1 VCKIEEHFPYP
12 TMRRGQAE
20 FIYAVLRSLKGG
32 INVIEAPSG
41 LGKTS
46 GVLSAISCLSE
57 LERAR
62 FIYAVRTHSQVSRVM
77 EECLKFP
84 KIRMIA
90 LRGKGEICINWKVR
104 RIKNNFLM
112 NMKCEEL
119 RKLGNCPYY
128 PPKIREAR
136 RCHDPLLLEVD
147 SCPYYASLGIIN
159 GYDAVVLC
167 YPYLFEEEL
176 YSVLKGF
183 DPDYL
188 IIDEAHNLRKFWL
201 SRIVTTIEIEKIERV
216 LNSLCER
223 WIDIV
228 RSLRR
233 SGLQS
238 LEVPKNYLIYLLRE
252 CLSSVPKPFEHFS
265 KWILSEVEGSKRIIL
280 ELPNL
285 IFLKGVDRSLE
296 ESLKRFKSVLL
307 ISGTWSEEVARGEIL
322 EELNYERISLDR
334 WGEVASFIVRDFTT
348 RFEERSRL
356 EFYRIASTLAELS
369 EAVVGNMG
377 IFASSYEVLQGILNA
392 GFENMVE
399 KPLFIERKDM
409 DSHEL
414 SRMISEFKSMSSIG
428 AILLG
433 VQGGRSS
440 EGEDFPGLQMT
451 ASIVLGL
458 QLSKPDTLGRVQEI
472 LWRRYTKLEDP
483 ILINACRSAIQAA
496 ARPVRSQ
503 DDMGFIAFVDRRFS
517 SCLSMMPPWMRRG
530 IKYVR
535 LEDLVPSAQEFFNRK
550 SPMKGMDVA
559 EDMFPSSESR
569 CYEEGS

>member
-1 VCKIEEHFPYP
+1 
-12 TMRRGQAE
+12 MRRGQAE
-20 FIYAVLRSLKGG
+20 FIDAVLRSLKGG

-57 LERAR
+57 LEGAK

-84 KIRMIA
+84 KVKMIA
-90 LRGKGEICINWKVR
+90 LRGKGELCINWRVK

-119 RKLGNCPYY
+119 RKEGSCPYY
-128 PPKIREAR
+128 PPKIREAG
-136 RCHDPLLLEVD
+136 RCHDPILLKGD

-183 DPDYL
+183 NPDYL

-201 SRIVTTIEIEKIERV
+201 SRIIVTVELEKLER

-223 WIDIV
+223 WTDIT
-228 RSLRR
+228 RSLQK
-233 SGLQS
+233 SGVQS
-238 LEVPKNYLIYLLRE
+238 LEIPRNYLIYLLRE
-252 CLSSVPKPFEHFS
+252 CLSSTPKSFEHFS

-280 ELPNL
+280 ELSNL
-285 IFLKGVDRSLE
+285 ILLKGIDGSLE
-296 ESLKRFKSVLL
+296 DSLKRFKSVLL
-307 ISGTWSEEVARGEIL
+307 ISGTWSEEVARGEVL
-322 EELNYERISLDR
+322 EELSYEHISLDR
-334 WGEVASFIVRDFTT
+334 WGDVASFIVRDFTT

-356 EFYRIASTLAELS
+356 EFYRVASTLAELS

-377 IFASSYEVLQGILNA
+377 IFASSYEVLQGVLDA

-414 SRMISEFKSMSSIG
+414 SKMISEFKSMSSIG

-458 QLSKPDTLGRVQEI
+458 QLSKPNTLGRVQEI
-472 LWRRYTKLEDP
+472 LWRKYTKLEDP

-496 ARPVRSQ
+496 ARPVRAQ
-503 DDMGFIAFVDRRFS
+503 DDIGFIAFVDRRFS
-517 SCLSMMPPWMRRG
+517 HCLSMMPPWMRRG

-535 LEDLVPSAQEFFNRK
+535 LEDLIPSAQEFFNRRSSIIFK
-550 SPMKGMDVA
+550 RVDAA
-559 EDMFPSSESR
+559 EDMPPSSES
-569 CYEEGS
+569 

>member
-1 VCKIEEHFPYP
+1 VCRIEEHFPYP
-12 TMRRGQAE
+12 KMRRGQAE
-20 FIYAVLRSLKGG
+20 FIDAVLRSLKGG

-57 LERAR
+57 LEGAK

-77 EECLKFP
+77 EECIKFP
-84 KIRMIA
+84 RIRMIA
-90 LRGKGEICINWKVR
+90 LRGKGELCINWKVR

-128 PPKIREAR
+128 PSKIKEAR
-136 RCHDPLLLEVD
+136 RCHDPILLKGD

-201 SRIVTTIEIEKIERV
+201 SRIIVTVELEKLGRV
-216 LNSLCER
+216 LSSLCER
-223 WIDIV
+223 WADLM
-228 RSLRR
+228 RSLQR
-233 SGLQS
+233 SGVQS
-238 LEVPKNYLIYLLRE
+238 LEVPRNYLIYLLRG
-252 CLSSVPKPFEHFS
+252 CLSSAPKSFEHFS
-265 KWILSEVEGSKRIIL
+265 KWILSELEGSKRIIL
-280 ELPNL
+280 EPPDMIL
-285 IFLKGVDRSLE
+285 LKEVDGSLE
-296 ESLKRFKSVLL
+296 DSLKRFKSVLL

-322 EELNYERISLDR
+322 GELNYERISLDR

-356 EFYRIASTLAELS
+356 EFYRVASTLAELS

-377 IFASSYEVLQGILNA
+377 IFASSYEVLQGVLDA

-399 KPLFIERKDM
+399 RPLFIERKDM

-414 SRMISEFKSMSSIG
+414 SRMISEFKSMSPIG

-458 QLSKPDTLGRVQEI
+458 QLSKPNTLGRVQEI
-472 LWRRYTKLEDP
+472 SWKKYTKLEDP
-483 ILINACRSAIQAA
+483 VLINACRSAVQAA

-503 DDMGFIAFVDRRFS
+503 DDIGFIAFVDRRFS
-517 SCLSMMPPWMRRG
+517 YCLSMMPPWMRRG

-535 LEDLVPSAQEFFNRK
+535 LEDLVPSAQEFFNRR
-550 SPMKGMDVA
+550 SPIIFKGTDAA
-559 EDMFPSSESR
+559 EDIPPSSES
-569 CYEEGS
+569 